1 MSVPDFQSLM
11 LPLLQYAADGQ
22 EHSIREA
29 IIDLAQLFQLS
40 ESDRA
45 EMLPSGKQPRFDNRV
60 HWAGTYLRKS
70 GLLRSTGR
78 ARFCIT
84 ERGYAVLDTNPPAI
98 NIKFLRQFPELVA
111 FKSPSNSSK
120 AEAISYVNDESDQ
133 TPQEELDANYKALR
147 EQLIQDLIDV
157 ILTCS
162 PTFFEHLVVDLLLA
176 MGYGGTLE
184 DSGEVTPPSH
194 DGGIDGIIKEDK
206 LGFDIIAIQAKR
218 YGEDHSVGRQTVQS
232 FAGSLVGRG
241 INKGVFITTSYFTRD
256 AQVFAHNTPQPKM
269 ILVDGRTLA
278 ELMIDH
284 NIGVSPVEVYTIKK
298 IDSDYFG
305 GE

>member
-1 MSVPDFQSLM
+1 MTQSPKFAEFRSHSTADKANISSPD
-11 LPLLQYAADGQ
+11 
-22 EHSIREA
+22 
-29 IIDLAQLFQLS
+29 
-40 ESDRA
+40 
-45 EMLPSGKQPRFDNRV
+45 
-60 HWAGTYLRKS
+60 
-70 GLLRSTGR
+70 
-78 ARFCIT
+78 
-84 ERGYAVLDTNPPAI
+84 
-98 NIKFLRQFPELVA
+98 
-111 FKSPSNSSK
+111 
-120 AEAISYVNDESDQ
+120 DENGDQ
-133 TPQEELDANYKALR
+133 TPQEDLYANYKALR

-184 DSGEVTPPSH
+184 DSGEVTPASH

-206 LGFDIIAIQAKR
+206 LGFGVIAIQAKR

-241 INKGVFITTSYFTRD
+241 ISKGVFITTSYFTRD
-256 AQVFAHNTPQPKM
+256 AQEYARNTPQPKI
-269 ILVDGRTLA
+269 ILIDGRALS

-284 NIGVSPVEVYTIKK
+284 DIGVSPVEVYTIKK

-305 GE
+305 VE